1 MSHDLDL
8 PYVALIPYAVLADT
22 TLSDAAKIH
31 FGILAGLAKKFGYC
45 WASDESLA
53 KMKGVTIRQINRWH
67 EQLENAGFI
76 KRETKSHMVPN
87 GNHEFHWVKHRKIY
101 VTDGFSKNVTEHDKN
116 VTFDEHDKNVA
127 IIEHDKNVAYKEETV
142 KDIKRKKEADGAKAP
157 PPPLFEGTETVRLS
171 QEELLILEGTY
182 QKERLATMIQFL
194 DTQAIQ
200 NGKPY
205 KRPFRMLQPHEWPN
219 SKYEKLNPQA
229 KKITEMAK
237 PPSEE
242 EIKRIAEKE
251 KANMK
256 LADKVSEKLHAKGM
270 NEVKISHQHVECKM
284 PHGWEV
290 VEYKRVDF
298 KKAFRDKLMSINR
311 FQHIMDIF

>member
-1 MSHDLDL
+1 M
-8 PYVALIPYAVLADT
+8 T
-22 TLSDAAKIH
+22 
-31 FGILAGLAKKFGYC
+31 
-45 WASDESLA
+45 
-53 KMKGVTIRQINRWH
+53 
-67 EQLENAGFI
+67 
-76 KRETKSHMVPN
+76 
-87 GNHEFHWVKHRKIY
+87 
-101 VTDGFSKNVTEHDKN
+101 
-116 VTFDEHDKNVA
+116 
-127 IIEHDKNVAYKEETV
+127 
-142 KDIKRKKEADGAKAP
+142 EADGANAP
-157 PPPLFEGTETVRLS
+157 PPPLFEGTETIRLS

-251 KANMK
+251 KPNSD
-256 LADKVSEKLHAKGM
+256 LASKVVENLNAKGFKDI
-270 NEVKISHQHVECKM
+270 NIKGRSVVFTLPYGTETIEFKQHDFR
-284 PHGWEV
+284 
-290 VEYKRVDF
+290 RVFQQRLDSLNVF
-298 KKAFRDKLMSINR
+298 KYVS
-311 FQHIMDIF
+311 DIFKESK